1 MLVCYAKLGE
11 KRMAKKRKFLT
22 SISLEEFHL
31 DSLDEVIANEGG
43 SIAEHVRRA
52 LDEYLVKK
60 GFKKD

>member
-1 MLVCYAKLGE
+1 MSKI
-11 KRMAKKRKFLT
+11 RKFLT

-52 LDEYLVKK
+52 LDEYLIKK